1 MLFGYRM
8 EAISI
13 LGREVMKPRGLI
25 GLGYDTIDY
34 CGPEIA
40 IVSSLS
46 FHFLWHLPFFSTQ
59 RLIYHPRPFVPSLPV
74 SITPSSSIALKAK
87 IGLVFSSL
95 SFSSSSIYLS
105 MQSTTITQAARRNC
119 YRKES

>member
-34 CGPEIA
+34 CGAELATVCPR
-40 IVSSLS
+40 
-46 FHFLWHLPFFSTQ
+46 FPF
-59 RLIYHPRPFVPSLPV
+59 PFPPPY
-74 SITPSSSIALKAK
+74 I
-87 IGLVFSSL
+87 
-95 SFSSSSIYLS
+95 
-105 MQSTTITQAARRNC
+105 
-119 YRKES
+119 